1 MTRTITSTLLAALAI
16 SGSLFAADVKSSGAR
31 LASYVN
37 IALWEDDKVPMSQ
50 GDGPLDKPFL
60 TVFAPPEN
68 KRNGT
73 AMIVAPGGSNIM
85 LMYGAEGIDI
95 AEKLNDWGVTAF
107 VLTYRMSPRYNGAAR
122 ALDGKR
128 AIQLVRAHAAEWK
141 LDPKRIG
148 ISGYSAGSEIA
159 RGMPTAAADPNSSDP
174 IDREDPK
181 PNYRVLVYSVGRP
194 AQGEQLKDFPPTFLL
209 SAAADRGPSMGNAQL
224 FLDMLRAG
232 GNPELHIYQ
241 KGRHG
246 FGAAYG
252 SSEFGD
258 WMSRLQGWM
267 KVGGFLPEAK

>member
-37 IALWEDDKVPMSQ
+37 IPLWEDGKVPMSQ

-122 ALDGKR
+122 VLDGKR

-181 PNYRVLVYSVGRP
+181 PNYLVLVYSVGRP

-232 GNPELHIYQ
+232 ANPELHIYQ

>member
-1 MTRTITSTLLAALAI
+1 MTRTIPATLLAALAI
-16 SGSLFAADVKSSGAR
+16 TGSLFAADVKSSGAR
-31 LASYVN
+31 LTSYVN
-37 IALWEDDKVPMSQ
+37 IPLWEDGKVPLSQ

-85 LMYGAEGIDI
+85 LMYGAEGMDI

-107 VLTYRMSPRYNGAAR
+107 VLTYRLSPRYNAAAR

-128 AIQLVRAHAAEWK
+128 AIQLVRSHAAEWK

-159 RGMPTAAADPNSSDP
+159 RNMPSTAADSNSADP

-181 PNYRVLVYSVGRP
+181 PNYLVLVYSVGRP
-194 AQGEQLKDFPPTFLL
+194 APGEQLKDFPPTFLL
-209 SAAADRGPSMGNAQL
+209 SAAADRGPSTANAQL

-232 GNPELHIYQ
+232 ANPELHIYQ

-267 KVGGFLPEAK
+267 KVGGFLPEAR